1 MKLLFCGNG
10 WLSIVDRIQ
19 ERLPDAT
26 IELWDRSVPLP
37 DAVGEV
43 DVLLPSN
50 GRIDAAVIE
59 AAPKLVLIQ
68 QPAAGVERIDLEAA
82 RARGI
87 PVCNAPG
94 ANHVSVAEA
103 ALFLMLALAR
113 RVPELTRSFT
123 HRRIGE
129 PVGVELCGKTL
140 GIVGMG
146 RSGKALAERAR
157 GLGMHVRGVSSTS
170 TRAELRA
177 LLAESDAISLH
188 VPLTERT
195 RHIIDAEALAI
206 MKPGAFLINCARG
219 GVVERAALE
228 QALERGHLGG
238 VGIDTPF
245 DEPWDPDEP
254 LYARDNVIVLPHV
267 AGSTR
272 EAFARIAD
280 IVADNVTRV
289 RRGDELRF
297 RVA

>member
-10 WLSIVDRIQ
+10 WLSIIDRIQ
-19 ERLPDAT
+19 ERLPDAA
-26 IELWDRSVPLP
+26 IELWDRSAALP
-37 DAVGEV
+37 DVVGDV

-50 GRIDAAVIE
+50 GRIDAAVIQ
-59 AAPKLVLIQ
+59 AAHKLVLIQ

-113 RVPELTRSFT
+113 RFAEAARSFAQ
-123 HRRIGE
+123 RRIGE
-129 PVGVELCGKTL
+129 PVGVELCGRTL

-146 RSGKALAERAR
+146 RSGQALAERAR

-170 TRAELRA
+170 TRADLHA
-177 LLAESDAISLH
+177 LLAESDVISLH

-195 RHIIDAEALAI
+195 RHIINAEALAL
-206 MKPGAFLINCARG
+206 MKPGVFLINCARG
-219 GVVERAALE
+219 GVMERAALE
-228 QALERGHLGG
+228 QALERGRLGG

-245 DEPWDPDEP
+245 NEPWDPDEP
-254 LYARDNVIVLPHV
+254 LYARDDVIVLPHV

-272 EAFARIAD
+272 ESFARIAD
-280 IVADNVTRV
+280 IVADNVARV